1 MGAGVSLLADLN
13 LQDCQKLTNI
23 SLRYTSQGLRITAIN
38 LSFCANISDSSLKSA
53 ARMATLASL
62 NLRSC
67 DNIGDIGM
75 GYLASECEAI
85 HTLTVLLCELPTWA
99 CRATSWRSWRGA
111 CCGGCP
117 ASPTSTSGTT

>member
-38 LSFCANISDSSLKSA
+38 LSFCANISDSSLKST

-67 DNIGDIGM
+67 DNIGDIG
-75 GYLASECEAI
+75 LQWSC
-85 HTLTVLLCELPTWA
+85 TPPWLPSSWNA
-99 CRATSWRSWRGA
+99 APRGSATAWGRRRGFINNLIY
-111 CCGGCP
+111 
-117 ASPTSTSGTT
+117 

>member
-1 MGAGVSLLADLN
+1 MSLLADLN
-13 LQDCQKLTNI
+13 LQDCQKLTDL
-23 SLRYTSQGLRITAIN
+23 SLRYISQGLRITTLN

-75 GYLASECEAI
+75 GYLASECEAL
-85 HTLTVLLCELPTWA
+85 HTLNVSLCEQ
-99 CRATSWRSWRGA
+99 
-111 CCGGCP
+111 
-117 ASPTSTSGTT
+117 